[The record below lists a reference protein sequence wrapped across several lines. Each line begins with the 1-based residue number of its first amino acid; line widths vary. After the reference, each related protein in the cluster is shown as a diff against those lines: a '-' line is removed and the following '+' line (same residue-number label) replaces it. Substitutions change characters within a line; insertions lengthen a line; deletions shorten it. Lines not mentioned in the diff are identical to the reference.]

1 MSFREYQEWIIL
13 LNAEEE
19 ELKGKAS
26 GAAAGS
32 GNGSGAAWQK
42 QMAMMKMISLRQQIS
57 EAGRKKPNGRNRD
70 EGIRGSKKG
79 RRGIR

>member
-19 ELKGKAS
+19 EIKGKAS
-26 GAAAGS
+26 GAAAES
-32 GNGSGAAWQK
+32 GDGSGAAWQK

-57 EAGRKKPNGRNRD
+57 EAGRKSNGRNRD